1 MDPIQTYNNLVNRRF
16 FLGKGASAVG
26 VGALSSLIPQ
36 NLFGEQANLGT
47 HFPPKAKR
55 VIYLS
60 PASITESKQG
70 YSQNQYPPAHA
81 V

>member
-47 HFPPKAKR
+47 HLGSLTLNDSGNVA
-55 VIYLS
+55 
-60 PASITESKQG
+60 
-70 YSQNQYPPAHA
+70 
-81 V
+81 